1 MSLFALPV
9 TVSDLTTLQQGITF
23 ATDTAAA
30 TAEAAQIN
38 NGADTVYNYA
48 VRLLNSQ
55 ISGSQVAMAVDSLM
69 FGVTDNVAELSKLTN
84 QFLPAQAANAV
95 KFRFNPTVYAA
106 ESLGLALAGGN
117 GTSNNFATTF
127 GVRNIQD
134 FATSVS
140 AITGTNADQIVKFVN
155 NWIAFYTA
163 NPTATH
169 GLSVTLASYGAAF
182 GDAVGVALLN
192 ATPANLQELVPNALI
207 DNAEGVLLVG
217 VPLGSEPF
225 PNALQS

>member
-1 MSLFALPV
+1 MVVSVGCAIAVRRWGLSEPSRLGLGQKESPMSLFALPV

-23 ATDTAAA
+23 TTDQAAA
-30 TAEAAQIN
+30 IAEAAQIN

-84 QFLPAQAANAV
+84 QFLPAQAANAI
-95 KFRFNPTVYAA
+95 KNGFNPTVYAA

-117 GTSNNFATTF
+117 GTSNNFALTF
-127 GVRNIQD
+127 GALGIQA

-140 AITGTNADQIVKFVN
+140 AITGTNTDQIVKYVN
-155 NWIAFYTA
+155 NWISFYTT
-163 NPTATH
+163 N
-169 GLSVTLASYGAAF
+169 
-182 GDAVGVALLN
+182 
-192 ATPANLQELVPNALI
+192 
-207 DNAEGVLLVG
+207 
-217 VPLGSEPF
+217 
-225 PNALQS
+225 